1 MTLTRHFTSTPRSSH
16 YFSPPSSQQG
26 RIRLG
31 AVVALLILVG
41 TLALAWWIITQP
53 PRIERTPAPEPLP
66 TMVDVVTVN
75 ESTQAPNLY
84 GFGRVEAE
92 QETMLASRVAGQLQR
107 FADDV
112 VPGQVVEQNAAVAFI
127 DQADLALSL
136 EDAEA
141 QLANAQAQL
150 ALEQAEQQR
159 ARSEYESFGRQLSAE
174 RRALVLREPQL
185 RQAQAQLTQARV
197 VRDQAALNLERATLT
212 APWRAM
218 VQERL
223 VGAGSL
229 LSQGTEVLHLVGVE
243 QFWVRASLPGEWTEW
258 LEAGS
263 SVTLTSRGW
272 PEGASREGTLVSMLP
287 SLEENGLQAQLLI
300 AVNDPLALETDG
312 PALRLGD
319 VLRAS
324 FQPAIQEQLIS
335 LPSAALRPG
344 NVAWRVDEENRLRRT
359 PVTLA
364 YRGEDDALIRS
375 GLDTGQQV
383 VISGLAQPSEGQL
396 VRIRRPNDTPAQAV
410 EGPGDES

>member
-1 MTLTRHFTSTPRSSH
+1 M
-16 YFSPPSSQQG
+16 PPSRSYAFSQQG
-26 RIRLG
+26 RIGFG
-31 AVVALLILVG
+31 ALAALLVFAG
-41 TLALAWWIITQP
+41 GLALAWWIVSQP
-53 PRIERTPAPEPLP
+53 PRVERRPPPPPTPPV
-66 TMVDVVTVN
+66 VDVITTEQQVQSPTLN
-75 ESTQAPNLY
+75 

-92 QETMLASRVAGQLQR
+92 KSTELASRVAGQLER
-107 FADDV
+107 FGDGV
-112 VPGQVVEQNAAVAFI
+112 LPGRVVEQGEPVAHI
-127 DQADLALSL
+127 DQADLRLTL

-229 LSQGTEVLHLVGVE
+229 LSQGTAVVSLVGVE
-243 QFWVRASLPGEWTEW
+243 QFWVRASLPGETLDW
-258 LEAGS
+258 LSPGG
-263 SVTLTSRGW
+263 SVTLTSQGW
-272 PEGASREGTLVSMLP
+272 PEGASREGTLLSILP
-287 SLEENGLQAQLLI
+287 NLEENGLQAQLLI
-300 AVNDPLALETDG
+300 AVDDPLALDQDG

-319 VLRAS
+319 VLRVA
-324 FQPAIQEQLIS
+324 FHTTAEEPLIA

-344 NVAWRVDEENRLRRT
+344 EQVWWVDDENRLQST
-359 PVTLA
+359 QVTLA
-364 YRGEDDALIRS
+364 YRGQEEVLIRS
-375 GLDTGQQV
+375 GLEPGQRV
-383 VISGLAQPSEGQL
+383 VTAGLAQPREGQE
-396 VRIRRPNDTPAQAV
+396 VRIRQRGDTPAQD
-410 EGPGDES
+410 EGAAQ